1 MNSSENEDTEK
12 IKRMAD
18 LFRSGATMLAETC
31 PACHSPLFDVG
42 GKIYCAGCDRNVVI
56 LKPGESEEALYVQE
70 EFGDMGAQIT
80 AKIREIIFKISE
92 EKDLDKLKALFSC
105 LKIALECLEKV
116 KNVT

>member
-1 MNSSENEDTEK
+1 MKSSENEDKEK

-42 GKIYCAGCDRNVVI
+42 GKIYCASCDRNVII
-56 LKPGESEEALYVQE
+56 LKPGESEEALYVRE

-80 AKIREIIFKISE
+80 AKIREILFEISE
-92 EKDLDKLKALFSC
+92 EKDLDRLNALFSC
-105 LKIALECLEKV
+105 LKVALECLEKL
-116 KNVT
+116 KNV